1 MSRLPLVLALLTLP
15 LPLWAADCP
24 VAADL
29 EAKGI
34 AFGAET
40 GEVEEFRQRRPGLIE
55 SRYYL
60 SADRSTYSQVVLAKG
75 LYLLELTEV
84 ESGSPTPGT
93 RSTYGFPV
101 APATLPVPDATTP
114 AGTSW
119 TWTLAYNHSG
129 DMGQETH
136 VYTVEPRQQLTF
148 GACSYEVIP
157 VEVRYLPT
165 EGAAEDIDTLHYL
178 PALGLSYLARTT
190 YSGGGETYEYK
201 SIRTLE

>member
-1 MSRLPLVLALLTLP
+1 MSRLPLLLATLTLP

-29 EAKGI
+29 ADKGI

-75 LYLLELTEV
+75 LYLLELIEV
-84 ESGSPTPGT
+84 EGGSPTPGA

-114 AGTSW
+114 AGTGW

-136 VYTVEPRQQLTF
+136 VYTIEPSQEISF
-148 GACSYEVIP
+148 GACSYAVIP
-157 VEVRYLPT
+157 VELRYLPT
-165 EGAAEDIDTLHYL
+165 EGAAEAIDTLHYL

-190 YSGGGETYEYK
+190 YSGGGETYEYN

>member
-1 MSRLPLVLALLTLP
+1 MSRLPFALAVLTLP
-15 LPLWAADCP
+15 LPLWAAECP
-24 VAADL
+24 VSADL
-29 EAKGI
+29 ASKGI

-60 SADRSTYSQVVLAKG
+60 SPDRSTYSQVVLAQG
-75 LYLLELTEV
+75 LYVLELLEV
-84 ESGSPTPGT
+84 EDGSPTPGA

-114 AGTSW
+114 AGSGW
-119 TWTLAYNHSG
+119 TWTVAYNHSG
-129 DMGQETH
+129 DLGHETH
-136 VYTVEPRQQLTF
+136 VYTVQPSQQIAY
-148 GACSYEVIP
+148 GACRYQVIP
-157 VEVRYLPT
+157 VEVRYLPSD
-165 EGAAEDIDTLHYL
+165 GPAEDIDTLHYL

-190 YSGGGETYEYK
+190 YSGGGDTYEYK